1 MKIGFVCNEYPPGPH
16 GGIGTLTRT
25 LARALVSIG
34 HSARAVGIY
43 PREYPAPDFEVD
55 GGVSVWRLRAG
66 NGRGEW
72 IRSRARLFK
81 VIQSWAR
88 AGEIDLVEVPD
99 WEGWAAGWRALPVP
113 VVTRLS
119 GSATYFASEIGRP
132 VRRVAFW
139 LERASLKRADFRC
152 SESRYLEARTAA
164 LFALDSGP
172 DAVLYNP
179 VELPPEAPV
188 ERSRDRV
195 VFAGTLTEKKGIF
208 SLARAWPLILRACPD
223 ARLHVF
229 GKDGCGPDGR
239 STREAL
245 ERILCACGGG
255 VHFHGHVD
263 LTSLLSEFTRARVVV
278 LPSYAEGFSLT
289 PLHAMACGC
298 PTIYTRRGS
307 GREVI
312 TEGEDG
318 LLVDPDKPEEIA
330 AAVASVLGD
339 DALAHRLS
347 RAGRER
353 VLRSFRPEVLIRANE
368 TFYRDCLERF
378 AGRRRAA

>member
-25 LARALVSIG
+25 LARALVAIG
-34 HSARAVGIY
+34 HSARAAGIY
-43 PREYPAPDFEVD
+43 SKDYPAPDFEVD

-72 IRSRARLFK
+72 LRSRARLFRL
-81 VIQSWAR
+81 IQGWAR

-99 WEGWAAGWRALPVP
+99 WEGWAAGWRTLPVP
-113 VVTRLS
+113 VVSRLS

-132 VRRVAFW
+132 IRRVASW
-139 LERASLKRADFRC
+139 LERASLRRADFRC
-152 SESRYLEARTAA
+152 SESLYLEERTAA
-164 LFALDSGP
+164 LFGLDSGP

-208 SLARAWPLILRACPD
+208 SLARAWPLVLRSRPD
-223 ARLHVF
+223 TELHVF
-229 GKDGCGPDGR
+229 GKDGSGADGG

-245 ERILCACGGG
+245 GRILSACGGA
-255 VHFHGHVD
+255 VEFHGHVD
-263 LTSLLSEFTRARVVV
+263 LDRLLSEFARARVAV

-307 GREVI
+307 GRELI
-312 TEGEDG
+312 TNGEDG
-318 LLVDPDKPEEIA
+318 LLVDPDNLEEIA
-330 AAVASVLGD
+330 AAVTAVLED
-339 DALAHRLS
+339 DALAQRLS

-353 VLRSFRPEVLIRANE
+353 VARSFRPEILIRANE
-368 TFYRDCLERF
+368 AFYRDCLDRF
-378 AGRRRAA
+378 AARRRAA